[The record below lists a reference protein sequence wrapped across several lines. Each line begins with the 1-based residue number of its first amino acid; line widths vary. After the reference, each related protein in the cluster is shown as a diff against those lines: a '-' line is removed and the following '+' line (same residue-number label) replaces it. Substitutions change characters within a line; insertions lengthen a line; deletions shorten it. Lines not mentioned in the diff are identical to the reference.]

1 MAGRRHA
8 RKVPSSRHAVAPRD
22 RRGGMRRRPVK
33 VPMPGRALGLM
44 VAVPVTL
51 AVAVGVGSA
60 FGAIPNPGDGRFYAC
75 RVKDSGAVHMINYP
89 KVDGCPKG
97 QKLIDWG
104 RTGPQGPQGTA
115 GAQGAPGAQGR
126 PGCSGA
132 AGSPGCPG
140 TAGITKITVT
150 QSQSTG
156 TTVGPNACGSG
167 CRLSRRQSHRRR
179 LLVGLHLPV
188 PHRLLSLNRHRVG
201 CQGQEHRSR

>member
-1 MAGRRHA
+1 M
-8 RKVPSSRHAVAPRD
+8 
-22 RRGGMRRRPVK
+22 K

-60 FGAIPNPGDGRFYAC
+60 FGAIPNPGDGRYYAC
-75 RVKDSGAVHMINYP
+75 RDKDTGVVRMINYP

-115 GAQGAPGAQGR
+115 GAQGAPGAQGAQ
-126 PGCSGA
+126 GA
-132 AGSPGCPG
+132 QGLQGAQGVPG

-156 TTVGPNACGSG
+156 TTVAPKRMGFPA

-179 LLVGLHLPV
+179 PLVGLHLPV

-201 CQGQEHRSR
+201 CRGQEHRSR